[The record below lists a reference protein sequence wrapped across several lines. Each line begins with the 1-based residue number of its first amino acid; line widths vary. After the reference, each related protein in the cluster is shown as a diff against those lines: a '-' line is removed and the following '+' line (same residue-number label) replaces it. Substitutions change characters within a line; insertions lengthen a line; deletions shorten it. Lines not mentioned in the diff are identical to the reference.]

1 MVYLIFSAGLKML
14 KSLKKTPFETAVLL
28 TVGIAMTVLSL
39 AAASF
44 SSVFYILLSGT
55 AGVLVYLIGKRKEGG
70 RS

>member
-1 MVYLIFSAGLKML
+1 ML

-44 SSVFYILLSGT
+44 SSVFYILLIGT

-70 RS
+70 QS

>member
-1 MVYLIFSAGLKML
+1 ML